1 MEQAVAII
9 GVSFDLPGM
18 KNWEDLYQSLAGTS
32 CYIGDISAQRKK
44 DLFARFGEFRL
55 KEGGYLPVID
65 QFDPKYFHLTEKE
78 SVRMAPEQRLML
90 MHALRAFYD
99 AGYTE
104 KHLKGSDTGLYYVSR
119 SSSYAMFFDEQLGE
133 FEALHGIE
141 GARIAH
147 YLDLHGPV
155 ITINTTCSSS
165 LAALHQAC
173 GALIQ
178 GDCSMALVG
187 GAILGVV
194 SSETADRSAI
204 ISRVGQ
210 CRPFDNA
217 ADGTLN
223 GEGVICFVLK
233 LLSGAVKDNDPIYAV
248 VEGTA
253 MNHGGARISSLTAP
267 SAAAQTELLVKTW
280 RRAGV
285 SPAAIRFIEAHG
297 TGTIL
302 GDPIEFKGIAE
313 AFRQEGTTD
322 GICSISSIKGQIGHL
337 DSLAGIAGLLRL
349 TAALRS
355 NTLPAQAGF
364 EELNEHISK
373 ENTIVEV
380 QRKAAPWT
388 LTEGRRVGGVSSFGL
403 TGNNVHAVVSRQ
415 DKTSVVYNDLPVY
428 FLQLAE
434 RTPERLQQLKQQLAA
449 RLRVTD
455 NVSLEPWCQR
465 VNRLFTQQ
473 PVQQGVLFKD
483 KAALLQQ
490 LEAPYLRSSRKK
502 KYFIANIDILSF
514 EEAQVNA
521 ILKGNQLLREE
532 YDKLV
537 AGMVL
542 PGAAARNIAFQTAV
556 CKWLMVVLGKEPT
569 LVSPKEGNVV
579 QQILAGTIIPEEAFR
594 IAQIAHSGDFNR
606 ANFLKYLQQLP
617 AAEDIVIFD
626 FSNDSFAA
634 AFTKE
639 LTNLEVVNGKLGYE
653 DRCRA
658 FFTMVN
664 DGKVPLEPANINTPA
679 TLPLPFFDLKRYWPE
694 NVRSLAVAATATEAP
709 VVVEV
714 TSTWT
719 LPAIQSE
726 IAGIWQQLLEITKLV
741 QLQDDFFLLGG
752 DSLLGLDMIDKLKK
766 SFGITATYQD
776 MFSHPSLESLSDLVA
791 ARLARPAGEAGAV
804 QAAPEKTHL
813 DHDVRSHAYTSLLE
827 NIRRM
832 EPLKRLQ
839 PAAILVTGATGFVG
853 GFITRYLLEHTHA
866 VIYCLVRGEDQYA
879 AETHFWSRFS
889 VISGINAHP
898 RIKVVRGDVTR
909 EDAGI
914 TTALPDVSMVFHC
927 AGSPA
932 YVGQTEKLRGLNI
945 NGTINVFN
953 WAVKQGVKYFQHI
966 STVGIAGSSVPQ
978 DGRVAFYETDL
989 NIGQDNTG
997 YIHAITRLEAEEY
1010 LRAHTPDFMQVNVFR
1025 MQNIGGSL
1033 EDGIFLNSVESN
1045 LIYLRL
1051 LTLMK
1056 LGCYTEQLRSVNL
1069 KMAPVD
1075 VMARV
1080 IGELALHHHT
1090 LLHTFHLTLESGMG
1104 LPQVIAA
1111 FENNGVMLPEVSAAV
1126 FGERVDR
1133 LLQQDRTT
1141 TGNLLLV
1148 LEKEKGQESS
1158 IKPAAPR
1165 NVPQL
1170 TSDATHLYLK
1180 QLKIDTDYD
1189 RNQYLEKVIKFGLEK
1204 ALFLTE

>member
-44 DLFARFGEFRL
+44 DLFARFGEFRV

-65 QFDPKYFHLTEKE
+65 QFDPKYFHLTGKE

-119 SSSYAMFFDEQLGE
+119 GSSYPMFFDESLGE

-155 ITINTTCSSS
+155 ISVNTTCSSS
-165 LAALHQAC
+165 LTALHQAC

-204 ISRVGQ
+204 ISRAGQ
-210 CRPFDNA
+210 CRPFDSL

-233 LLSGAVKDNDPIYAV
+233 LLSDAVRDNDPVYAV

-267 SAAAQTELLVKTW
+267 SAEAQTELLVKTW

-313 AFRQEGTTD
+313 AFRQEGVTD
-322 GICSISSIKGQIGHL
+322 GVCSISSVKGQIGHL

-355 NTLPAQAGF
+355 GTIPAQAGF
-364 EELNEHISK
+364 EALNGHISE

-380 QRKAAPWT
+380 QRTAAPWPVA
-388 LTEGRRVGGVSSFGL
+388 EGRKVGGVSSFGL
-403 TGNNVHAVVSRQ
+403 TGNNVHAVVSRPE
-415 DKTSVVYNDLPVY
+415 KPSVVYHDQPVY

-434 RTPERLQQLKQQLAA
+434 RTPERLQQLKQELAA
-449 RLRVTD
+449 SLRVTE
-455 NVSLEPWCQR
+455 NVTLEPWCQR

-473 PVQQGVLFKD
+473 PVQQGLLFKD
-483 KAALLQQ
+483 KAALLRQ
-490 LEAPYLRSSRKK
+490 LEAPYERSSRKK
-502 KYFIANIDILSF
+502 RYFIANIDILSF

-521 ILKGNQLLREE
+521 LLKGNLLLREE
-532 YDKLV
+532 YDQLV
-537 AGMVL
+537 AGRVL
-542 PGAAARNIAFQTAV
+542 PGAVARNIAFQAAV
-556 CKWLMVVLGKEPT
+556 CKWLIAALGKEVT
-569 LVSPKEGNVV
+569 LISPKEGNIV
-579 QQILAGTIIPEEAFR
+579 QQVLAGTIVPEEAFR
-594 IAQIAHSGDFNR
+594 ISQIVPGADFNR

-617 AAEDIVIFD
+617 ATEDIVIFD
-626 FSNDSFAA
+626 FSNDNFAA

-639 LTNLEVVNGKLGYE
+639 LGNLEVVSGKLCYE

-658 FFTMVN
+658 FSIMVN
-664 DGKVPLEPANINTPA
+664 DGKVVLEPVNVNTHV

-694 NVRSLAVAATATEAP
+694 QVRSLAVAAVKTEVPAE
-709 VVVEV
+709 VEKAGA
-714 TSTWT
+714 WT
-719 LPAIQSE
+719 LPAIRSE
-726 IAGIWQQLLEITKLV
+726 IAGIWQQLLEITTP
-741 QLQDDFFLLGG
+741 LQPEDDFFLLGG
-752 DSLLGLDMIDKLKK
+752 DSLSGLDMIDKLKK
-766 SFGITATYQD
+766 AFGITAVYQD
-776 MFSHPSLESLSDLVA
+776 MFSHPSLEGLSALVA
-791 ARLARPAGEAGAV
+791 ARLAGQAGEAGAV
-804 QAAPEKTHL
+804 QPAPEKVRL
-813 DHDVRSHAYTSLLE
+813 DNAARSQAYTSLLE
-827 NIRRM
+827 NIQQM
-832 EPLKRLQ
+832 GPLKRLQ
-839 PAAILVTGATGFVG
+839 PAAVLVTGATGFAG
-853 GFITRYLLEHTHA
+853 GFIARYLLENTDA
-866 VIYCLVRGEDQYA
+866 VIYCLVRGENQSA

-889 VISGINAHP
+889 AISGMDAHP

-909 EDAGI
+909 ENAGI
-914 TTALPDVSMVFHC
+914 STALPGVDMVFHC

-932 YVGQTEKLRGLNI
+932 YVGQTEKLRELNV

-953 WAVKQGVKYFQHI
+953 WAVKQEVPYFQHI

-978 DGRVAFYETDL
+978 DGQVAFYETDV

-1033 EDGIFLNSVESN
+1033 EDGIFLNNIESN

-1056 LGCYTEQLRSVNL
+1056 LGCYTEQLASVNL

-1080 IGELALHHHT
+1080 IGALALHHHT

-1111 FENNGVMLPEVSAAV
+1111 FESNGIMLQKVNAAV
-1126 FGERVDR
+1126 FGERVDQ

-1141 TGNLLLV
+1141 AGNLLLV
-1148 LEKEKGQESS
+1148 LEKQKEQENS
-1158 IKPAAPR
+1158 IKPAVPR

-1189 RNQYLEKVIKFGLEK
+1189 RNQYLEKVVKFGLEN
-1204 ALFLTE
+1204 ALFPAG

>member
-9 GVSFDLPGM
+9 GVSFDLPGI
-18 KNWEDLYQSLAGTS
+18 KTWEDLYQSLAGTS
-32 CYIGDISAQRKK
+32 CFIGDISAQRKK

-65 QFDPKYFHLTEKE
+65 QFDPKYFQLTEKE

-104 KHLKGSDTGLYYVSR
+104 KHLQGSDTGLYYVSR

-133 FEALHGIE
+133 FDALHGIE

-155 ITINTTCSSS
+155 IAINTTCSSS
-165 LAALHQAC
+165 LTALHQAC
-173 GALIQ
+173 NALIQ
-178 GDCSMALVG
+178 GDCHMALVG

-233 LLSGAVKDNDPIYAV
+233 LLSNAVKDNDPIYAV
-248 VEGTA
+248 VEGIA

-280 RRAGV
+280 QRAGV
-285 SPAAIRFIEAHG
+285 NPAAIRFIEAHG

-302 GDPIEFKGIAE
+302 GDPIEFKGITD
-313 AFRQEGTTD
+313 AFRQVDTTD
-322 GICSISSIKGQIGHL
+322 GICSISSVKGQIGHL

-355 NTLPAQAGF
+355 NTLPSQAGF
-364 EELNEHISK
+364 ETLNDHIS
-373 ENTIVEV
+373 EDNTIVEV
-380 QRKAAPWT
+380 QRKAAPWPAK
-388 LTEGRRVGGVSSFGL
+388 EGRRIGGVSSFGL

-415 DKTSVVYNDLPVY
+415 EKLSIVYNDLPVY
-428 FLQLAE
+428 FLQLSE
-434 RTPERLQQLKQQLAA
+434 RTPERLQQLKKQLAA
-449 RLRVTD
+449 MLRVTD
-455 NVSLEPWCQR
+455 HVNLEPWCQQ
-465 VNRLFTQQ
+465 VNRLFTQR
-473 PVQQGVLFKD
+473 PAQQGLLFKD
-483 KAALLQQ
+483 KNALLEQ
-490 LEAPYLRSSRKK
+490 LEAPFQPSSRKK

-521 ILKGNQLLREE
+521 LLKGNLLLREE

-556 CKWLMVVLGKEPT
+556 CKWLMAVLGKEVT
-569 LVSPKEGNVV
+569 LVSPKEGNIV
-579 QQILAGTIIPEEAFR
+579 QQILSGNILPEEAFR
-594 IAQIAHSGDFNR
+594 IAQIAPGADFNSI
-606 ANFLKYLQQLP
+606 NFFKYLQQLP
-617 AAEDIVIFD
+617 ATEDIVIFD
-626 FSNDSFAA
+626 FSHDSFAA
-634 AFTKE
+634 PFKKE
-639 LTNLEVVNGKLGYE
+639 LHHLEVINGKLCYE
-653 DRCRA
+653 DRCLA
-658 FFTMVN
+658 YYTMVN
-664 DGKVPLEPANINTPA
+664 DGKLPLEPANLHTHA

-694 NVRSLAVAATATEAP
+694 KVRSLAVAPVTTAAP
-709 VVVEV
+709 AVAEV

-719 LPAIQSE
+719 LAAIQSE
-726 IAGIWQQLLEITKLV
+726 IASIWQQLLEITTPI
-741 QLQDDFFLLGG
+741 QPADDFFQLGG
-752 DSLLGLDMIDKLKK
+752 DSLLGLDMIDQLKK
-766 SFGITATYQD
+766 SFSITVTYQD
-776 MFSHPSLESLSDLVA
+776 MFSHPSLESMATLVA
-791 ARLARPAGEAGAV
+791 ARMGEPVKDAVVAQVNTEIIHLDGEAR
-804 QAAPEKTHL
+804 QQ
-813 DHDVRSHAYTSLLE
+813 AYTSLLE
-827 NIRRM
+827 NIQRM
-832 EPLKRLQ
+832 GPLQRLQ
-839 PAAILVTGATGFVG
+839 PKAILVTGTTGFAG
-853 GFITRYLLEHTHA
+853 GFITRYLLDHTDA
-866 VIYCLVRGEDQYA
+866 RIYCLVRGEDQQS
-879 AETHFWSRFS
+879 AETHFWNRFS
-889 VISGINAHP
+889 AISGLTTHL
-898 RIKVVRGDVTR
+898 RIQVIRGDVTL

-914 TTALPDVSMVFHC
+914 STTLPDVSMVFHC

-932 YVGQTEKLRGLNI
+932 YVGQTEKLRDLNI

-953 WAVKQGVKYFQHI
+953 WAVKQGISYFQHI

-978 DGRVAFYETDL
+978 EEPVAFYETDL

-997 YIHAITRLEAEEY
+997 YIHAVTRLEAEEY
-1010 LRAHTPDFMQVNVFR
+1010 LRSNTPDFMQVNIFR

-1033 EDGIFLNSVESN
+1033 EDGIFLHPIESN

-1051 LTLMK
+1051 LTLLK
-1056 LGCYTEQLRSVNL
+1056 LGCYTEQLRAVNL

-1090 LLHTFHLTLESGMG
+1090 LMHTFHLTLESGMG

-1111 FENNGVMLPEVSAAV
+1111 FESNGVTLQEVSAAA
-1126 FGERVDR
+1126 FGERVDQ

-1141 TGNLLLV
+1141 AGNLLLV
-1148 LEKEKGQESS
+1148 LEKQKEQENE
-1158 IKPAAPR
+1158 IKPSAPR

-1189 RNQYLEKVIKFGLEK
+1189 RNQYLQKVVKFGLEN